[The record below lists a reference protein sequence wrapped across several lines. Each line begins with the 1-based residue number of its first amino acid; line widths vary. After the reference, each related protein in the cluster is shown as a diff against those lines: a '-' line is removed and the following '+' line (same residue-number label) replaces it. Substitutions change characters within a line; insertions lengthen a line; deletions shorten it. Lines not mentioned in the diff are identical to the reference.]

1 MINFD
6 NATKENV
13 KKHNSNLPLF
23 LDCSYKH

>member
-13 KKHNSNLPLF
+13 KKHNSNLPPF
-23 LDCSYKH
+23 LDYSYKH